1 MTKRDYYEVLGVGK
15 DASEADIKKAYRRLA
30 MKLHPDR
37 NAGDTKTEAE
47 FKDVKEAYE
56 VLSDAQKRA
65 TYDQFGHAGLDA
77 QAGGGRGGPG
87 FNPGDAFGDIFG
99 DVFGDIFGGGGR
111 RGRSTVFRG
120 ADLRYELSLTLEQAV
135 FGDTVNL
142 LLPTLVACTTCEGSG
157 AKPGTKPVTCRT
169 CEGNGQVRMTRGHFS
184 IQQPCP
190 SCRGSGQQI
199 EQPCSSCQGRGRMQ
213 KNKTLAVKVPPG
225 VDNGDRIRL
234 SGEGEAG
241 QNGGPSGDLYVEI
254 HIQPHEIFQRDG
266 ADLSCVIPISFATAV
281 LGGTVEVP
289 TLGGE
294 VALKIPPETQSGR
307 AFRLRG
313 KGVRPVR
320 GSGPGDLYCR
330 VEVET
335 PVKLTAAQKKILESF
350 NEALLAGGDRHRP
363 RSQSWLD
370 GVRRFFA
377 KVGS

>member
-15 DASEADIKKAYRRLA
+15 DANEADIKKAYRRLA

-56 VLSDAQKRA
+56 VLSDQQKRA

-120 ADLRYELSLTLEQAV
+120 ADLRYELALTLEQAV

-142 LLPTLVACTTCEGSG
+142 QLPTLVSCDTCAGSG

-169 CEGNGQVRMTRGHFS
+169 CDGNGQVRMTRGHFS

-190 SCRGSGQQI
+190 TCRGSGQQI

-213 KNKTLAVKVPPG
+213 KTKTLAVKVPPG

-241 QNGGPSGDLYVEI
+241 QNGGPAGDLYVEI

-266 ADLSCVIPISFATAV
+266 ADLSCVIPISYATAV

-335 PVKLTAAQKKILESF
+335 PVKLTPAQKKILESF
-350 NEALLAGGDRHRP
+350 NEALVAGGDRHRP
-363 RSQSWLD
+363 RSQGWLD
-370 GVRRFFA
+370 GVKRFFA

>member
-15 DASEADIKKAYRRLA
+15 DANEADIKKAYRRLA

-56 VLSDAQKRA
+56 ILSDQQKRA

-120 ADLRYELSLTLEQAV
+120 ADLRYELALTLEQAV

-142 LLPTLVACTTCEGSG
+142 QLPTLVTCTTCEGSG

-190 SCRGSGQQI
+190 TCRGSGQQI

-213 KNKTLAVKVPPG
+213 KHKTLAVKVPPG

-241 QNGGPSGDLYVEI
+241 QNGGPAGDLYVEI

-266 ADLSCVIPISFATAV
+266 ADLSCVIPISYATAV

-335 PVKLTAAQKKILESF
+335 PVKLTPAQKKMLESF
-350 NEALLAGGDRHRP
+350 NEALVAGGDRHRP

-370 GVRRFFA
+370 GVKRFFA

>member
-1 MTKRDYYEVLGVGK
+1 MTKRDYYEVLGVGR
-15 DASEADIKKAYRRLA
+15 DAAEADIKKAYRRLA

-37 NAGDTKTEAE
+37 NAGDTKTETE

-56 VLSDAQKRA
+56 VLSDQQKRA

-77 QAGGGRGGPG
+77 AAGGGRGGQG

-120 ADLRYELSLTLEQAV
+120 ADLRYELALTLEQAV

-142 LLPTLVACTTCEGSG
+142 QLPTLAVCTTCEGSG

-190 SCRGSGQQI
+190 TCRGTGQQI
-199 EQPCSSCQGRGRMQ
+199 EQPCSSCQGRGRIQ
-213 KNKTLAVKVPPG
+213 KNKTLAVKVPAG

-254 HIQPHEIFQRDG
+254 HIQPHEIFERNG
-266 ADLSCVIPISFATAV
+266 ADLSCVIPISYATAV

-294 VALKIPPETQSGR
+294 VALKVPPETQSGR
-307 AFRLRG
+307 AFRVRG

-320 GSGPGDLYCR
+320 SSGPGDLYCR

-335 PVKLTAAQKKILESF
+335 PIKLTAAQKKLLESF

-363 RSQSWLD
+363 RSQSWFD

>member
-15 DASEADIKKAYRRLA
+15 DANEADIKKAYRRLA

-56 VLSDAQKRA
+56 VLSDQQKRA

-120 ADLRYELSLTLEQAV
+120 ADLRYELALTLEQAV

-142 LLPTLVACTTCEGSG
+142 QLPTLVTCTTCEGSG

-169 CEGNGQVRMTRGHFS
+169 CDGNGQVRMTRGHFS

-190 SCRGSGQQI
+190 TCRGSGQQI

-241 QNGGPSGDLYVEI
+241 QNGGPAGDLYVEI
-254 HIQPHEIFQRDG
+254 HLQPHEIFQRDG
-266 ADLSCVIPISFATAV
+266 ADLSCVIPISYATAV

-335 PVKLTAAQKKILESF
+335 PVKLTSAQKKMLENF
-350 NEALLAGGDRHRP
+350 NEALIAGGERHRP

-370 GVRRFFA
+370 GVKRFFA
-377 KVGS
+377 KVGP

>member
-15 DASEADIKKAYRRLA
+15 DAAEADIKKAYRRLA

-37 NAGDTKTEAE
+37 NSGDTKTEAE

-56 VLSDAQKRA
+56 VLSEPQKRA

-77 QAGGGRGGPG
+77 QAGGGRGGQG

-120 ADLRYELSLTLEQAV
+120 ADLRYELALTLEQAV

-142 LLPTLVACTTCEGSG
+142 QLPTLVVCNTCEGSG
-157 AKPGTKPVTCRT
+157 AKPGTKPVTCHT

-190 SCRGSGQQI
+190 TCRGSGQQI
-199 EQPCSSCQGRGRMQ
+199 EQPCTSCQGRGRVQ

-225 VDNGDRIRL
+225 VDSGDRIRL

-254 HIQPHEIFQRDG
+254 HIQPHDIFQRDG
-266 ADLSCVIPISFATAV
+266 ADLSCVIPISYATAV

-289 TLGGE
+289 TLAGE
-294 VALKIPPETQSGR
+294 VALKVPPETQSGR

-335 PVKLTAAQKKILESF
+335 PVKLTGAQKKLLEGF
-350 NEALLAGGDRHRP
+350 NEALVAGGDRHRP

-370 GVRRFFA
+370 GVKRFFA

>member
-15 DASEADIKKAYRRLA
+15 DAVEADIKKAYRRLA

-56 VLSDAQKRA
+56 VLSDQQKRA

-120 ADLRYELSLTLEQAV
+120 ADLRYELALTLEQAV

-142 LLPTLVACTTCEGSG
+142 QLPTLVSCDTCAGSG

-169 CEGNGQVRMTRGHFS
+169 CDGNGQVRMTRGHFS

-190 SCRGSGQQI
+190 TCRGSGQQI

-213 KNKTLAVKVPPG
+213 KTKTLAVKVPPG

-241 QNGGPSGDLYVEI
+241 QNGGPAGDLYVEI

-266 ADLSCVIPISFATAV
+266 ADLSCVIPISYATAV

-335 PVKLTAAQKKILESF
+335 PVKLTPAQKKILESF
-350 NEALLAGGDRHRP
+350 NEALVAGGDRHRP

-370 GVRRFFA
+370 GVKRFFA